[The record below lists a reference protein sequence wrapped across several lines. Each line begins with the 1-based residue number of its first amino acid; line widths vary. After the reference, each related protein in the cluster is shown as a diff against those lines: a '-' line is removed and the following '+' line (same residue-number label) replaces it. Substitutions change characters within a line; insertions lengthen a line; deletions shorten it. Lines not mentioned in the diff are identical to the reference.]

1 MDRNKQEFRLVVHWY
16 KLLNE
21 ISQKCN
27 INCFLSSFSFYKQE
41 KDYDAIKI
49 LHCLKNGEYLQ
60 NTSFKLKNNYSLTQS
75 HQNIDKF
82 SQLIQNSN
90 LISNKINFLIEEK
103 NITLPNFKS
112 DLDSDEDKEII
123 KQSRSGLDLRLRK
136 ILSNKSIEEF
146 NHRSKIYR
154 N

>member
-1 MDRNKQEFRLVVHWY
+1 MTQPH
-16 KLLNE
+16 
-21 ISQKCN
+21 
-27 INCFLSSFSFYKQE
+27 
-41 KDYDAIKI
+41 
-49 LHCLKNGEYLQ
+49 Q
-60 NTSFKLKNNYSLTQS
+60 NTG
-75 HQNIDKF
+75 KF

-123 KQSRSGLDLRLRK
+123 NQSRSGLDLRLKK

-146 NHRSKIYR
+146 NLSLIHI
-154 N
+154 